1 MLRRRGFSL
10 LEVTLYMV
18 LLSLFAVVFF
28 VSLPVRSNTA
38 QENLSRAMEKGSLLL
53 NKIHQGI
60 TNSASTAVKS
70 WSEGEGLI
78 FLSAVDPGSAAFQYE
93 SQGEIKWKEWRMYVL
108 QGQNLFYDTYPYDPN
123 NESVFLKPDTMVSRL
138 DSDEVVLSEVTSFQ
152 ALMNDGVWS
161 IRLELKPGQSSFTL
175 ETAAVPR
182 NTR

>member
-1 MLRRRGFSL
+1 VLHRRGFSL

-28 VSLPVRSNTA
+28 VSLPVKTNTA
-38 QENLSRAMEKGSLLL
+38 QENLGRSVEKGSLLL

-78 FLSAVDPGSAAFQYE
+78 YLSAVDPNSASFQYKSE
-93 SQGEIKWKEWRMYVL
+93 GEIQWKEWRMYVL
-108 QGQNLFYDTYPYDPN
+108 QGRNLFYDTYPYDPAN
-123 NESVFLKPDTMVSRL
+123 QSVFLKPETMASRL
-138 DSDEVVLSEVTSFQ
+138 DSDEVVLSDVASFQ
-152 ALMNDGVWS
+152 AMRNDGVWS
-161 IRLELKPGQSSFTL
+161 IKVELESGRSSFTL